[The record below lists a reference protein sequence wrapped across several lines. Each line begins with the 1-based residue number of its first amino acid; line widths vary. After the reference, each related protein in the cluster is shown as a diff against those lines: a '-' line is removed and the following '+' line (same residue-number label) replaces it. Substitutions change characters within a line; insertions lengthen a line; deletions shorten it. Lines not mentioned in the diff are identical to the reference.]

1 MRETILGCLLC
12 LTATAMATQT
22 VEAELIAMA
31 VSNDMVLWKRFGEE
45 PVIDHHSGI
54 SGDAFITRIN
64 NVWVM
69 FYFGAFW
76 KPGAF
81 ERFACSFDLVN
92 WMVWEGDD
100 LVAPTEP
107 FDDRYAHKPFVIKHE
122 GVVYH
127 FYCAFN
133 KDGDRGIAVATSVD
147 KGKST
152 LHFPQK

>member
-1 MRETILGCLLC
+1 
-12 LTATAMATQT
+12 
-22 VEAELIAMA
+22 MA
-31 VSNDMVLWKRFGEE
+31 VSNDMVLWKRFGKE

-54 SGDAFITRIN
+54 SGDAIITRIN

-81 ERFACSFDLVN
+81 ERFACSYDLAN
-92 WMVWEGDD
+92 WTVWEGDD
-100 LVAPTEP
+100 LVAPPTES

-127 FYCAFN
+127 FYCAVN
-133 KDGDRGIAVATSVD
+133 KNGDRGIAVATSVD
-147 KGKST
+147 QGKST
-152 LHFPQK
+152 LHFPQ